1 MKGSEAQTDRPAMS
15 VEDFKYQIKF
25 SVPVNFTRTP
35 PYLFL
40 TLPQELNLDC
50 FSGHFF
56 FLIKG
61 YVSLFKRVRIM
72 NGGHKIAELQKQR
85 LGFIWVLQRLTAVKT
100 SRLCVEND

>member
-1 MKGSEAQTDRPAMS
+1 MKRSEAQTDRPAMS
-15 VEDFKYQIKF
+15 VKDFKYQIKF
-25 SVPVNFTRTP
+25 SVPVNFSRTP

-40 TLPQELNLDC
+40 TLPQELKLDC
-50 FSGHFF
+50 FSDHF

-85 LGFIWVLQRLTAVKT
+85 LSFIWVLQRLTAVRT
-100 SRLCVEND
+100 SRLCAEND